1 MNRNTEAQYF
11 PTSSA
16 GMAPRM
22 DIYVGIHKALR
33 AMMLDTLQAVGRVD
47 VDDPAETRAV
57 CERVQELADICASH
71 LGHEND
77 FVHAA
82 MEARRPGSSGRI
94 AAEHVEHL
102 AAIAQLRTAASA
114 LLAADCGATQAEAAL
129 LLYRQLALFV
139 GENFAHM
146 HVEETQHNQVL
157 WSCYSD
163 DELRALEGA
172 IVASLP
178 PAENLCIMRWMVPA
192 MTPAERAELLAGV
205 QAAERAELL
214 AGVQAA
220 APAPVYNAVLDAVRP
235 HLAREDWV
243 KLTRAL
249 TPAEAAVRIVA

>member
-1 MNRNTEAQYF
+1 MNCNTEAQNF
-11 PTSSA
+11 PTSRD
-16 GMAPRM
+16 GMEPRM

-47 VDDPAETRAV
+47 VDDPAETRTA

-82 MEARRPGSSGRI
+82 MEARRPGSSARI

-102 AAIAQLRTAASA
+102 AAISRLRAAASD
-114 LLAADCGATQAEAAL
+114 LLAAGRGAMQAKAAL
-129 LLYRQLALFV
+129 RLYRQLALFV

-146 HVEETQHNQVL
+146 HVEETLHNQVL

-163 DELRALEGA
+163 EELRALEGS

-178 PAENLCIMRWMVPA
+178 PSENLCIMRWMVPA
-192 MTPAERAELLAGV
+192 MTPAERAELLAGI
-205 QAAERAELL
+205 
-214 AGVQAA
+214 QAA
-220 APAPVYNAVLDAVRP
+220 APAPVYAAVLDAVRP

-249 TPAEAAVRIVA
+249 TPAEAAVLIVA

>member
-1 MNRNTEAQYF
+1 MNCITEAQYF

-16 GMAPRM
+16 GAAPRM

-47 VDDPAETRAV
+47 VDDPAETRTA
-57 CERVQELADICASH
+57 CERVQELADICVSH

-102 AAIAQLRTAASA
+102 AAIAGLRAAASA
-114 LLAADCGATQAEAAL
+114 LLAAGCGATQAQTAL
-129 LLYRQLALFV
+129 RLYRQLALFV

-163 DELRALEGA
+163 EELRALEGA

-178 PAENLCIMRWMVPA
+178 PAENRCIMRWMIPA
-192 MTPAERAELLAGV
+192 MTP
-205 QAAERAELL
+205 AERAELL

-220 APAPVYNAVLDAVRP
+220 APAPVYAAVLDAVRP
-235 HLAREDWV
+235 HLAHVDWV
-243 KLTRAL
+243 KLTRG
-249 TPAEAAVRIVA
+249 PRPVEAAVRIVA